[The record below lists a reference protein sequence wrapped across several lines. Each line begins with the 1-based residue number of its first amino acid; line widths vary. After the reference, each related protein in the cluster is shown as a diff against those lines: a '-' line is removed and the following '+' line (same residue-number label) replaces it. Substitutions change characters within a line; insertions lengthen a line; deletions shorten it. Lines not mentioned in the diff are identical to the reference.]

1 MTTDINE
8 HSYIGP
14 DHQLAAHVPARPRRK
29 VARAVVWIS
38 LLLVF
43 ALALILVLY
52 HHEEAKKEAALLRRA
67 GDRDY
72 GYDGSKGQHRHL
84 PFLPLVDNARPGPC
98 LFLWG
103 KTSAPVIVP
112 FSYKA
117 GSHVF

>member
-67 GDRDY
+67 APGIAITATTAQKGNIGIYLSCLWLTMPDPAPAFFY
-72 GYDGSKGQHRHL
+72 GAKRQPR
-84 PFLPLVDNARPGPC
+84 
-98 LFLWG
+98 
-103 KTSAPVIVP
+103 
-112 FSYKA
+112 
-117 GSHVF
+117 